1 MKLGYLRINQFRQF
15 RQAVEITGFD
25 PGLNLFCG
33 PNESGK
39 STVAAAIRAAFFER
53 HRSSS
58 VDHLRPWGDSGAAP
72 EIELEFAH
80 AGEVC
85 RLKKRF
91 LARKRCDLSI
101 GEEVLSGDEAEDRL
115 AALLGFQFP
124 GRGASRSEY
133 WGIPGLLWIEQGS
146 GHELR
151 SAVEFAGD
159 HLKSVLGATLGE
171 VTSSSG
177 DEILDQVERELG
189 ELLTRTGKPRGAYRE
204 ALEQVDRLSLA
215 LGELDERVD
224 RYRQQVDRLNEL
236 TAQQAMDDAQC
247 PWEALRAQQAEAEAK
262 YAQVQQLGEL
272 QSADEQAL
280 LKCRHHMQV
289 VIEQLHGFQTQAD
302 ELAERRST
310 RDVLFQQANEL
321 AEQQLSTNEALKQAA
336 AAYDMAREVD
346 RASRQQAQRRALEH
360 KLQTLNDQL
369 VKLTSAI
376 EQATALD
383 VTLQE
388 QKRQLAGVQLDET
401 KLARLQQL
409 ANALRDLE
417 IRQESIATVLEF
429 ELAAERRLLLDGEAL
444 SGKGVRRLLQKT
456 ELQIEG
462 IGTLR
467 IAPGGQ
473 DLGEL
478 ARQLDRAREKLAA
491 ELESAQLNDVAQAV
505 QRVEQTRMLC
515 TEINGNE
522 RMLALHAPQGIEALR
537 HELALLRDQVLQVE
551 TELQAQAP
559 VDPATAV
566 IQPDVAEQ
574 QLEQASTALREAELA
589 ERQLQERLIQC
600 QQALHTAENEC
611 RQLEARLASPQ
622 RQQQERDC
630 NETLTVLRHEQAQ
643 LEQAIDG
650 RAQLIET
657 ARPDILQQDIRR
669 FQTSAAQ
676 LELAN
681 RQRKEEIIR
690 LQSQLQAQDADG
702 LEERRGKS
710 ATEHASQLRRVQQ
723 FEKRARALSLLA
735 SLLQGKRQALTRQL
749 QAPLQRHLNHY
760 LQLLFPQAT
769 LEVDENLVPGQ
780 LVRGGQER
788 GDFELLSFGAR
799 EQMGLISRLAY
810 ADLLKEAGRPT
821 LIILDDALVHS
832 DAQRF
837 AQMKRILFDAAQRH
851 QILLFSCHPADWRD
865 MGVPLREIESLKG

>member
-15 RQAVEITGFD
+15 RQAVEIRKLD

-39 STVAAAIRAAFFER
+39 STIAAAIRAAFFER

-58 VDHLRPWGDSGAAP
+58 VDDLRPWGDSGAAP
-72 EIELEFAH
+72 EIELEFEH
-80 AGEVC
+80 AGEAF

-101 GEEVLSGDEAEDRL
+101 GEEILSGDEAEDRL
-115 AALLGFQFP
+115 AAMLGFQFP
-124 GRGASRSEY
+124 GRGASKSEY

-177 DEILDQVERELG
+177 DEVLSHVEGELG
-189 ELLTRTGKPRGAYRE
+189 ELLTRTGKPRGRYRE
-204 ALEQVDRLSLA
+204 ALEQVETLSQT
-215 LGELDERVD
+215 LGDLDESVS
-224 RYRQQVDRLNEL
+224 RYQLQVDRLSEL
-236 TAQQAMDDAQC
+236 TAQQALDDVER

-302 ELAERRST
+302 ELAERKST
-310 RDVLFQQANEL
+310 RDVLHQQAEEL
-321 AEQQLSTNEALKQAA
+321 AEQQLSTREALKQATT
-336 AAYDMAREVD
+336 AYDLARAVD
-346 RASRQQAQRRALEH
+346 RASRQQAQRRGLEL
-360 KLQTLNDQL
+360 KRQTLSNQL
-369 VKLTSAI
+369 VKLTSAFD
-376 EQATALD
+376 QATALD
-383 VTLQE
+383 ATLQN
-388 QKRQLAGVQLDET
+388 QKRELAAVQLGDK
-401 KLARLQQL
+401 KLERLQQL

-417 IRQESIATVLEF
+417 IRQQSIATVLEF
-429 ELAAERRLLLDGEAL
+429 DLDAEPRLILDGEVL
-444 SGKGVRRLLQKT
+444 SGKGERRLLQKT
-456 ELQIEG
+456 ELHIKG
-462 IGTLR
+462 IGKLT

-473 DLGEL
+473 DLNEL
-478 ARQLDRAREKLAA
+478 ARQLDRAREQLAA
-491 ELESAQLNDVAQAV
+491 ELDAAQLDNIAQAV
-505 QRVEQTRMLC
+505 QRVEQTRALR

-522 RMLALHAPQGIEALR
+522 RMLGLHAPQGVGTLQQ
-537 HELALLRDQVLQVE
+537 ELALLREQVRQVE
-551 TELQAQAP
+551 TELLAQ
-559 VDPATAV
+559 PAGDLTTDV

-574 QLEQASTALREAELA
+574 QLEQASVALREAELA

-600 QQALHTAENEC
+600 QQALHTAEHEC

-643 LEQAIDG
+643 LEQGLDN
-650 RAQLIET
+650 RAKLIET
-657 ARPDILQQDIRR
+657 ARPDILQQDIKR
-669 FQTSAAQ
+669 FQASAAQ
-676 LELAN
+676 LQLTN
-681 RQRKEEIIR
+681 QQRKEEIIR

-702 LEERRGKS
+702 LEERRGKT
-710 ATEHASQLRRVQQ
+710 AAEYASQRRRMQQ
-723 FEKRARALSLLA
+723 FEQRAGALSLLA
-735 SLLQGKRQALTRQL
+735 SLLHSKRQALTRQL
-749 QAPLQRHLNHY
+749 QAPLQKHLNHY
-760 LQLLFPQAT
+760 LQLLFAQAT
-769 LEVDENLVPGQ
+769 LEVDEDLVPGQ
-780 LVRGGQER
+780 LVRAGQER
-788 GDFELLSFGAR
+788 GDFDLLSFGAR

-851 QILLFSCHPADWRD
+851 QILLFSCHPAHWRD
-865 MGVPLREIESLKG
+865 MGVPIREIDSLRC